1 MESLHIYTNG
11 GFGAQVTKRFPL
23 LKVSHASVV
32 LSYDDKKHK
41 VYSINMLKWIRQ
53 GVNRF
58 PLLSNVRGQNT
69 FMPKLGHRGSTGHR
83 WQVRSPRDGKSTS
96 EI

>member
-41 VYSINMLKWIRQ
+41 
-53 GVNRF
+53 
-58 PLLSNVRGQNT
+58 
-69 FMPKLGHRGSTGHR
+69 
-83 WQVRSPRDGKSTS
+83 
-96 EI
+96 